1 MNRLAPLAIPLI
13 LALCSGFPVPGAA
26 QTPRAPYR
34 PLLLPGCALP
44 SAKLIAAA
52 APVDVELT
60 LAVVPSGTVVGV
72 ETSRSSG
79 RPELDAAFGSA
90 AQACRFEPVPAARLE
105 GRQGVEH
112 KLTYRYQGGPPP
124 LGMHACFAPEYPSLA
139 RRRGEEGTNG
149 LSFRV
154 PAGDAEPEIRL
165 TRPSGS
171 SSLDAAALVG
181 ARSCLANAGVRA
193 ELVPDQWYQQTIVW
207 VLQ

>member
-1 MNRLAPLAIPLI
+1 MNRHAPLAIQLI
-13 LALCSGFPVPGAA
+13 LALCFGFPVPGAA

-44 SAKLIAAA
+44 PAKLIAAA

-79 RPELDAAFGSA
+79 HPELDAAFASA
-90 AQACRFEPVPAARLE
+90 ARACRFEPVPEARLE
-105 GRQGVEH
+105 GRQSVEH
-112 KLTYRYQGGPPP
+112 KLTYRYQAGPPP
-124 LGMHACFAPEYPSLA
+124 LGTHACFAPDYPSHA
-139 RRRGEEGTNG
+139 RRRDEEGTST
-149 LSFRV
+149 LAFRV

-171 SSLDAAALVG
+171 SSLDAAALLR